1 MAYDYRLLRLTLV
14 ISLLVHSAILLRS
27 PNMNPFSPAP
37 KKQKIEVR
45 YVKEKPQPKT
55 ATVSSPKPGQQRI
68 LSKSDPLLKLDAKV
82 VAGGRIPPPYI
93 EREQIFKS
101 KQDIPVNKSPEFSRP
116 SLNASSPIAIKKKVS
131 LPPMDMAKIKNPSY
145 ITYYQIVR
153 EKIRRSAY
161 QNYTHNETGEVYV
174 SFIISND
181 GLIRN
186 ARLVEEKTT
195 ANDYLKDI
203 ALKSVREA
211 SPFPNF
217 PKELDYQQLS
227 FNIIISFQ
235 IE

>member
-1 MAYDYRLLRLTLV
+1 MAYNYRLLRLTLI
-14 ISLLVHSAILLRS
+14 ISLLVHSVILLRS
-27 PNMNPFSPAP
+27 PNLNPFSPAP

-45 YVKEKPQPKT
+45 YIKDNPQVKPKAGTFSKPD
-55 ATVSSPKPGQQRI
+55 QQKMF
-68 LSKSDPLLKLDAKV
+68 SKSDPLLKLDAKV
-82 VAGGRIPPPYI
+82 VAGSKIPPPYI
-93 EREQIFKS
+93 DREQIFKS
-101 KQDIPVNKSPEFSRP
+101 KQDIPVNKPLELSRP
-116 SLNASSPIAIKKKVS
+116 SLTASSPIAIRKKIS
-131 LPPMDMAKIKNPSY
+131 LPPIDMDKIKNPSY

-186 ARLVEEKTT
+186 ARLVEEKTS
-195 ANDYLKDI
+195 ANDYLKGI
-203 ALKSVREA
+203 ALSSVREA

>member
-1 MAYDYRLLRLTLV
+1 MAYDYRLLRLTIA
-14 ISLLVHSAILLRS
+14 ISLLAHGVILLRS
-27 PNMNPFSPAP
+27 PNMNPFAPAP

-45 YVKEKPQPKT
+45 YVKEKPQAKQKVKT
-55 ATVSSPKPGQQRI
+55 SSNPDLQRAP
-68 LSKSDPLLKLDAKV
+68 LKSDPLLKLDAKV
-82 VAGGRIPPPYI
+82 VTGNKIPPPYI

-101 KQDIPVNKSPEFSRP
+101 KQDILVNKSSDLSRP
-116 SLNASSPIAIKKKVS
+116 AFTSSSPIAIKKKIS
-131 LPPMDMAKIKNPSY
+131 LPPIDMGKIKNPSY

-174 SFIISND
+174 SFVISND

-203 ALKSVREA
+203 ALSSVKEA

>member
-1 MAYDYRLLRLTLV
+1 MVYDYRLLRLTLV
-14 ISLLVHSAILLRS
+14 ISLLAHGAILLRS

-45 YVKEKPQPKT
+45 YVK
-55 ATVSSPKPGQQRI
+55 ASSGPGQQRMPY
-68 LSKSDPLLKLDAKV
+68 KSDPLLKLDAKV
-82 VAGGRIPPPYI
+82 VAGNRIPPPYI
-93 EREQIFKS
+93 EREQIFKN
-101 KQDIPVNKSPEFSRP
+101 KQDILVNKSPGLSRP
-116 SLNASSPIAIKKKVS
+116 SLTAASPIAIRKKIS
-131 LPPMDMAKIKNPSY
+131 LPPIDMAKIKNPNY
-145 ITYYQIVR
+145 ISYYQIVR

-195 ANDYLKDI
+195 ANDYLKGI
-203 ALKSVREA
+203 ALESVREA